1 MIPYEEF
8 RYGANTNY
16 HFKASSENVK
26 KTLLPQSLDTIT
38 NLRLDK
44 NESHKTVTL
53 HFPTEDL
60 ITITRLTRSVDNYG
74 NRDGLNNHTIL
85 MRVSDYL
92 AEHHIFDVFPPINLV
107 EGLFEPLEVTI

>member
-8 RYGANTNY
+8 KYGANTNY

-60 ITITRLTRSVDNYG
+60 ITITRLTRSADKYG

-85 MRVSDYL
+85 IRISDYL
-92 AEHHIFDVFPPINLV
+92 QELRIFELYPPINLV
-107 EGLFEPLEVTI
+107 QNHFEPLEVIT